1 MDRIDEFYP
10 DDRDD
15 HNRSE
20 MIWNTLISPCQDP
33 LDLLSDLVIFAYFA
47 NSRDQ
52 FEKSMYLNL
61 TAIVWCWSW

>member
-20 MIWNTLISPCQDP
+20 MIWNTLIS
-33 LDLLSDLVIFAYFA
+33 YFA
-47 NSRDQ
+47 
-52 FEKSMYLNL
+52 E
-61 TAIVWCWSW
+61 V